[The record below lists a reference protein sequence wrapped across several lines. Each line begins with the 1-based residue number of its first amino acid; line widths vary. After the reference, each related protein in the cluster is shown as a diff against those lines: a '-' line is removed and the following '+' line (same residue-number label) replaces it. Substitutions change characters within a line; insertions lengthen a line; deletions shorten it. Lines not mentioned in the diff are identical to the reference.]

1 MSQNAKN
8 ALIKLLARRDYFTF
22 EVRAKLLEKG
32 FDQKEATEAI
42 QAMEKLGYL
51 DDERRSRAYVKQQL
65 ALGYGPRAITFKL
78 RAKGGD
84 SLYTP
89 SKEEQQEALRAFIAR
104 KKLSYS
110 DYTSKQKLF
119 AKLAQ
124 RGFSG
129 EVISNYF
136 SNSL

>member
-1 MSQNAKN
+1 MSKNAKN
-8 ALIKLLARRDYFTF
+8 ALINLLARRDYFTF

-32 FDQKEATEAI
+32 FNQKEAAEAI

-65 ALGYGPRAITFKL
+65 ALGYGPRAIAFKL

-89 SKEEQQEALRAFIAR
+89 SKEEQQEALCSFIAR

-110 DYTSKQKLF
+110 DYTSKQKLL

-124 RGFSG
+124 RGFSF
-129 EVISNYF
+129 EIISSAFDF
-136 SNSL
+136 SN